1 MLLACR
7 SKVRVKADCKV
18 LVAAGDCRCA

>member
-1 MLLACR
+1 
-7 SKVRVKADCKV
+7 VRVKADCKV